1 MNADVLKYLKQHT
14 CYYINLNR
22 SPVREARWRS
32 EIGPLFRDAVRIE
45 AIDWKNVSDEI
56 AKKFVDQWNALYC
69 VNRPLLGVFMHEPQ
83 SQYRFSMKT
92 AKANFAIRQSH
103 LTALLKIIDGDDQ
116 RAFISEDDITPR
128 YSLWSPHP
136 FERIDLPPVDADLA
150 IWSGGLPMAAVRT
163 DDKEYASGRPFEWVR
178 ITPDKAFNTLGAGL
192 YEITRSAADH
202 LHSTVVASPMGPYD
216 HAWGLAFHD
225 LAVYRLRPNAFPQAG
240 PSVRNHVNR
249 TPITERTKEQS

>member
-1 MNADVLKYLKQHT
+1 MSADVLKYLKQHT

-22 SPVREARWRS
+22 SPAREARWRG
-32 EIGPLFRDAVRIE
+32 EIGPLFRDTVRVE
-45 AIDWKNVSDEI
+45 ATDGENVSDEI
-56 AKKFVDQWNALYC
+56 ATKFVEQWNAWHR
-69 VNRPLLGVFMHEPQ
+69 VNQPLLGVFMHEPQ
-83 SQYRFSMKT
+83 SLRRFNMKT
-92 AKANFAIRQSH
+92 AKANHAIRESH
-103 LTALLKIIDGDDQ
+103 LTALLKVIDGDAQ
-116 RAFISEDDITPR
+116 RAFISEDDVTPR
-128 YSLWSPHP
+128 YSLWSQQPNEH
-136 FERIDLPPVDADLA
+136 IDLPPVDADLA

-202 LHSTVVASPMGPYD
+202 LHSTVTAYPMGPYD

-240 PSVRNHVNR
+240 PSVRNHANR
-249 TPITERTKEQS
+249 TPITERTKE